1 MNYIAWAFI
10 AMLAYSLVAP
20 FVRRAIDGGLPGF
33 MTLAITS
40 TILGVSAILLMLATG
55 DFHPRQLASPEAADA
70 YWAGLFLT
78 VGIAAYYH
86 ALSLGPVSV
95 VVPIF
100 GLFLV
105 VSALLGVFMLGEAV
119 TARKVAGIVLAAVAA
134 YLVAG

>member
-1 MNYIAWAFI
+1 MPYLVWALV

-20 FVRRAIDGGLPGF
+20 FVRRTISGGLPEF
-33 MTLAITS
+33 MTLAITT
-40 TILGVSAILLMLATG
+40 TILGVGAFAVMLCTGTFQPSQLGTRKAI
-55 DFHPRQLASPEAADA
+55 DA

-78 VGIAAYYH
+78 IGIVAYYR
-86 ALSLGPVSV
+86 ALALGPVSV

-105 VSALLGVFMLGEAV
+105 VSPLVGVFLLGEAISARQV
-119 TARKVAGIVLAAVAA
+119 TGIVLAAVAA